1 MIVLRVIEWI
11 IVAALIVYVLKLAFS
26 EMCKPIGGDGLIIRT
41 TIKLGLA
48 IAGVTLMTS
57 LLNYPFTLTGITHAW
72 MLAKNYVGGVL
83 IPCMILMIIDTFVTF
98 IGIKR
103 SIEEGKQ

>member
-1 MIVLRVIEWI
+1 MIVLRVIGWI
-11 IVAALIVYVLKLAFS
+11 IVVTLIVYVLKLAFS

-57 LLNYPFTLTGITHAW
+57 LLNQPFTLAGITHAW
-72 MLAKNYVGGVL
+72 ILAKSYVDGIL
-83 IPCMILMIIDTFVTF
+83 IPCMILMVVDAFATF
-98 IGIKR
+98 INIKR
-103 SIEEGKQ
+103 NIEKGK